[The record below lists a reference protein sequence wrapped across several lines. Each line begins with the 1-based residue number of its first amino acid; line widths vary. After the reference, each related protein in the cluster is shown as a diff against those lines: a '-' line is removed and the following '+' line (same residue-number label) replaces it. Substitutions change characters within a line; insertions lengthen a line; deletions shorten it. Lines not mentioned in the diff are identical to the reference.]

1 MINASMLRLMWTFI
15 EESHPE
21 DLLDLSDT
29 MLVKLLLQEV
39 AEKILLTGEEVQAL
53 YGYLGSKVSLIR
65 DMAES
70 RRDPEILF
78 V

>member
-1 MINASMLRLMWTFI
+1 MINASMLRLIWTLI

-29 MLVKLLLQEV
+29 MLVKLLLQQV
-39 AEKILLTGEEVQAL
+39 AEKILLSGEEIHAL
-53 YGYLGSKVSLIR
+53 YGYVGSKVSLIR